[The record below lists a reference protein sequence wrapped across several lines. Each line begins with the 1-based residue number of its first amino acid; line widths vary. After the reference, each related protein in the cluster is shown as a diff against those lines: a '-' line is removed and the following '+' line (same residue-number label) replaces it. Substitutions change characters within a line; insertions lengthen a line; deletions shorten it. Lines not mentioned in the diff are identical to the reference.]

1 MRASPTQGLFL
12 RCGEQQVHILELP
25 IPDPASFETRPPFGA
40 DRRTVYTV
48 KSLAP
53 VKAALD
59 GAMCRHFFGKQVPYT
74 TGTTAAGEAA
84 LYCKD
89 PDANELMFVE
99 DASIQPIAEARNGP
113 MVPWTRLW

>member
-1 MRASPTQGLFL
+1 
-12 RCGEQQVHILELP
+12 VHILELP
-25 IPDPASFETRPPFGA
+25 IPDPATAETRPAFGI

-53 VKAALD
+53 VRAALD
-59 GAMCRHFFGKQVPYT
+59 GAMCRHFFGKQVAYS
-74 TGTTAAGEAA
+74 TGTTAAGEPA

-89 PDANELMFVE
+89 LDANELMFVE
-99 DASIQPIAEARNGP
+99 DVSIQPIEEARQGP